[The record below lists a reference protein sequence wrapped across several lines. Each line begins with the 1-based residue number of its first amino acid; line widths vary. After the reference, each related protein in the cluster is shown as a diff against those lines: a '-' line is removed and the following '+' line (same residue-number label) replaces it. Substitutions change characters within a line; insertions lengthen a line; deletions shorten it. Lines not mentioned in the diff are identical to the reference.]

1 MDVLSLALSVCVCV
15 CEREREREREG
26 GERGGERERERDANV
41 QVITQLFLHM
51 MTFLEISCSR
61 PKPWRGVS
69 FYPDVVIHS
78 AMLTPGL

>member
-1 MDVLSLALSVCVCV
+1 MDVLSLALSVCVVCVCVCVCV
-15 CEREREREREG
+15 CERER
-26 GERGGERERERDANV
+26 ERERERDANV

-61 PKPWRGVS
+61 PKTCEVFS